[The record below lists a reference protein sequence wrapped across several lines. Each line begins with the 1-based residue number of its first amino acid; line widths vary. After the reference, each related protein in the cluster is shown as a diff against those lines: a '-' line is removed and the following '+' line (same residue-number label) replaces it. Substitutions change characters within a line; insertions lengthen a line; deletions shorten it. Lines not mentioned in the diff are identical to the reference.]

1 MSKKRIAFSVPNIN
15 DAVSYGANT
24 LVTGDYAIKNKRFL
38 YVLSAEND
46 KIQLHDGKTEEIK
59 KYIKEIFCDS
69 IEGRELDPA
78 SYNRTPIIFMVKRDS
93 NGNKTLMSEQ
103 EIVAKLKQFRRD
115 NLAKFKPY
123 ILRVDNDGIKTQ
135 MLPIFGD
142 DTVFTYMSFDGV
154 EQQNIGMVTETL
166 LERFTN
172 TENNLTTQVMIFYD
186 KAMELAHRVHL
197 ADVNQD
203 AKIIN
208 ALSSIAD
215 FSGYLDAVERWL
227 PETKTYSQPPKTLD
241 INLSTSDRSYMYKYK
256 LEDVSKDKIPYL
268 RSGLKLTNDPVG
280 VTGATLIKYHN
291 GGPYLLGASLIPKG
305 EGTLPPGT
313 PTEINFV
320 EKYKWR
326 KDILTPRTTAV
337 EINKFGRYEGSV
349 EIRQG
354 GKRYTFNEESRKIT
368 KIVKRSDVSGAL
380 DTYLAELRSSGKPVG
395 SGQNATFSDIY
406 LPVNELV
413 GYWPANSKFGQWDN
427 ATYIDGNG
435 SSTEFLVWLK
445 GNYPSGER
453 MIYFYHIT
461 INIDSVEGEIRGRI
475 PLTHYKKPGSDRS
488 EKLKINEDIKKALAG
503 FPTTQSHIDKIVN
516 AISDTDINATGKY
529 FEISD
534 RPSHNNNRVLVSKC
548 SHTPVGGDGGG
559 YATKY
564 ELTIGRL
571 DGDSRKVFSDLESTS
586 SGSLHNMTVS
596 HSILE
601 PYTVTTTNSNGFYNN
616 RKYDIAFPGNPSA
629 TSDHVYDFVGDSDNK
644 VRTVSGTLK
653 IDGRTDVPKD
663 AVFDL
668 PWITV
673 SAECHSTTS
682 GEFLKKV
689 NATFANGS
697 YKYSPSYDELMANK
711 PIDFT
716 INLAGAYKVK
726 VKATVYWGRFGSWT
740 DEVELAYFGVAR
752 GNHSGGDF
760 SINHYLFNGQSNR
773 IITRCALVDASKY
786 EHDIFISGRRG
797 SYGWGGRINPPVTW
811 EENATLTV
819 PYGAD
824 YWYARFYGKMFEKP
838 GCNFNRVE
846 WHNLHKQ
853 REVDMSSSI
862 HYHNTAKNLSLLKSI
877 QILADFRGDS
887 TNYETRYMHIPFI
900 YPALTSDHTFMV
912 RGGSQYTLITDA
924 ITPKLTQI
932 GIMHIDT
939 DTFGEKQ
946 ENSLY
951 LGGKLITDDKVR
963 IGTTYWQFTV
973 NGDSRGMLRSAPR
986 EEHSSARRRRSL
998 MLNYYPEEEKGLGAL
1013 YNIQIDNTEWNNHNK
1028 YFLIL
1033 NCKDGNNI
1041 EIEFVRGIINNIP
1054 YLVSKRDDKYRVY
1067 VYRENEDTRI
1077 ITYGINAKTARLG
1090 YIDDDKMFITLSRD
1104 GKEYQYKLH
1113 ESGDIPFNIGD
1124 KIMYLR
1130 SEELRDPEIENV
1142 YSPDVILTN
1151 DEYEIEVVFNGDIE
1165 RPEILVKDSQGNI
1178 VSRVVQ

>member
-1 MSKKRIAFSVPNIN
+1 MSEKRIAFSVPNVN

-38 YVLSAEND
+38 HVLSAEND
-46 KIQLHDGKTEEIK
+46 KIQLHDGKTEEIN

-93 NGNKTLMSEQ
+93 SGNKTLMSEQ

-123 ILRVDNDGIKTQ
+123 ILRVDNDGVQTQ
-135 MLPIFGD
+135 MLPIFGE

-186 KAMELAHRVHL
+186 KAMELAHRIHL
-197 ADVNQD
+197 IDVNQD

-208 ALSSIAD
+208 TLSTIGD
-215 FSGYLDAVERWL
+215 FLGYLDVVERWL
-227 PETKTYSQPPKTLD
+227 PETKTYSQPPKTLN
-241 INLSTSDRSYMYKYK
+241 INLLTSDRSYMYKYK
-256 LEDVSKDKIPYL
+256 LEDVSEDKIPYL

-291 GGPYLLGASLIPKG
+291 GGPYLLGATLIPRDQG
-305 EGTLPPGT
+305 SIPDDT
-313 PTEINFV
+313 PTNINYV

-326 KDILTPRTTAV
+326 KDILAHRTIAV

-354 GKRYTFNEESRKIT
+354 GKKYTFNEGSRKIT
-368 KIVKRSDVSGAL
+368 KIVKRSDVSGAF
-380 DTYLAELRSSGKPVG
+380 DTYLAELRASGKPVG
-395 SGQNATFSDIY
+395 EGQNATFSDIY
-406 LPVNELV
+406 LPVQELM
-413 GYWPANSKFGQWDN
+413 GYWPENSEFGQWDN
-427 ATYIDGNG
+427 ATYVSGDG
-435 SSTEFLVWLK
+435 SSTEFVVWLK
-445 GNYPSGER
+445 GSYPSGEK
-453 MIYFYHIT
+453 MIYFYHVVIK
-461 INIDSVEGEIRGRI
+461 IDSVEGEIRGRLS
-475 PLTHYKKPGSDRS
+475 LTHYKKAGSDTS
-488 EKLKINEDIKKALAG
+488 EKLRLSEDIKNALAG

-516 AISDTDINATGKY
+516 AISDTDINATGRY

-534 RPSHNNNRVLVSKC
+534 RPSHNNDRVLISKC
-548 SHTPVGGDGGG
+548 SHAPVGGDGGG

-571 DGDSRKVFSDLESTS
+571 DGDDRKVFSDLESTS

-601 PYTVTTTNSNGFYNN
+601 PYTVTTTNTGGFYNN
-616 RKYDIAFPGNPSA
+616 RKYDIAFPGNPLA
-629 TSDHVYDFVGDSDNK
+629 TSDHTYEFIGDSDNK
-644 VRTVSGTLK
+644 VKSISGILK
-653 IDGRTDVPKD
+653 IDSRTDVPKD
-663 AVFDL
+663 AVFAL
-668 PWITV
+668 PWVTV
-673 SAECHSTTS
+673 AAECYSSS
-682 GEFLKKV
+682 GEFIKKV
-689 NATFANGS
+689 GATFSNGD
-697 YKYSPSYDELMANK
+697 YKYSPSYDDLIANR
-711 PIDFT
+711 PMEFT
-716 INLAGAYKVK
+716 INLSGSYKVK

-740 DEVELAYFGVAR
+740 DEVELASFYLAR
-752 GNHSGGDF
+752 GNNSGGTF
-760 SINHYLFNGQSNR
+760 SINHYLFNGQPNR
-773 IITRCALVDASKY
+773 IMTRCALIDASKY
-786 EHDIFISGRRG
+786 EKSIWISGRG
-797 SYGWGGRINPPVTW
+797 NYGWGGRINPPVTW

-819 PYGAD
+819 PGSAD
-824 YWYARFYGKMFEKP
+824 YWHARFYGKMYEKA

-846 WHNLHKQ
+846 WSNLYKQ

-862 HYHNTAKNLSLLKSI
+862 HYHNTAKDLGLLKNI

-912 RGGSQYTLITDA
+912 RGGSSYTLLTDA
-924 ITPKLTQI
+924 VSPRLTQI
-932 GIMHIDT
+932 GVMHIDR
-939 DTFGEKQ
+939 DTFAEKQ
-946 ENSLY
+946 DHSLY
-951 LGGKLITDDKVR
+951 IGGKLITDDKIR
-963 IGTTYWQFTV
+963 IGTTYWEFAV
-973 NGDSRGMLRSAPR
+973 NADSRAILRSAPR

-998 MLNYYPEEEKGLGAL
+998 MMSYYPEEEKGLGAL
-1013 YNIQIDNTEWNNHNK
+1013 YNIQVDGTEWNNHDK

-1033 NCKDGNNI
+1033 NCKDGSAM
-1041 EIEFVRGIINNIP
+1041 EVEFLRRDINDKP
-1054 YLVSKRDDKYRVY
+1054 YLISERDRDYRIY
-1067 VYRENEDTRI
+1067 IYRENDDIRI

-1104 GKEYQYKLH
+1104 GKEYQYKLY
-1113 ESGDIPFNIGD
+1113 ESGDIPFNVGD
-1124 KIMYLR
+1124 KTMYLR
-1130 SEELRDPEIENV
+1130 SEELKDPEVKTIN
-1142 YSPDVILTN
+1142 SPDIMLTN
-1151 DEYEIEVVFNGDIE
+1151 DEYEVEVVFDSDVE

-1178 VSRVVQ
+1178 ISRVVK